1 MHAEVDCMSSIE
13 TSIETPLA
21 SPSLSFFFHGI
32 SQDISNRLGG
42 LKTQT
47 TSVLPWFLMDEL
59 GWTRPFSGA
68 GSAAGWLIGNMS
80 NAPLFHSVGSSM
92 SRGACIGK

>member
-1 MHAEVDCMSSIE
+1 MG
-13 TSIETPLA
+13 SIETPWT
-21 SPSLSFFFHGI
+21 SPSSSVFTASLARPCA
-32 SQDISNRLGG
+32 DINKRQKMEEGKHRPPPSSPAG
-42 LKTQT
+42 
-47 TSVLPWFLMDEL
+47 SSLMDEL

-92 SRGACIGK
+92 PRGTWIGK